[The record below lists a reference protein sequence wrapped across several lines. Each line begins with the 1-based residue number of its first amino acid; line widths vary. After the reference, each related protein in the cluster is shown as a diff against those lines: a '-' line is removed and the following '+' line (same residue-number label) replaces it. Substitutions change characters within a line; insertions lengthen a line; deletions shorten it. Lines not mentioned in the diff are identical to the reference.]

1 MQIREV
7 DTASRAAARR
17 FIDFQF
23 DLYARSERWSPP
35 LRAAVREAMDRRR
48 FPFYRRSEAAFFL
61 AEREG
66 RPRARVAVL
75 NNRPYNEYHQTRTAF
90 FALFDAEDDEEAVR
104 GILDAAGDWA
114 ARRGLTALVGPKGF
128 LRSDAPGVLVEGFD
142 HEAAL
147 GMPYNYEYYPRLLEA
162 AGFEKEVD
170 YLSGYLS
177 QGYRLPDRLARVVD
191 RIKERS
197 GFEVRRFR
205 RKRDLK
211 RWIPSLQRVNNE
223 AFTDVWGYYPIDDA
237 EARLVARRL
246 LAVADPRLIKIV
258 TQGDEIAGFLFIFPD
273 ISAAL
278 RRTGGRLW
286 PWGWFTV
293 WRGLRKT
300 RRMSGNG
307 VGLLPRYQGSGAG
320 ALLYAEITATLTAAG
335 AVHCDIAQALE
346 SNARSIADMNNLG
359 VVWHKRHRVYR
370 RAITPLYGPAVPA
383 PTPRDKRRR

>member
-1 MQIREV
+1 VQIREIE
-7 DTASRAAARR
+7 TASRTDVRR
-17 FIDFQF
+17 FINFQF
-23 DLYARSERWSPP
+23 DLYACSDRWSPP
-35 LRAAVREAMDRRR
+35 LRASVRQTMDKRR

-61 AEREG
+61 AERDG

-75 NNRPYNEYHQTRTAF
+75 DNRPYNEYHQARTALF
-90 FALFDAEDDEEAVR
+90 TLFDAEDDGEAARCV
-104 GILDAAGDWA
+104 LDAAADWA
-114 ARRGLTALVGPKGF
+114 ARRGLATLVGPKGF
-128 LRSDAPGVLVEGFD
+128 LRSDAPGILVEGFD
-142 HEAAL
+142 QEAAL
-147 GMPYNYEYYPRLLEA
+147 GMPYNYEYYQRLLEA
-162 AGFEKEVD
+162 AGFKKEVD

-197 GFEVRRFR
+197 GLEVRRFR

-211 RWIPSLQRVNNE
+211 RWIPALQRVNNE

-246 LAVADPRLIKIV
+246 LAIADPRLIKVV
-258 TQGDEIAGFLFIFPD
+258 TKGDEIAGFLFIFPD
-273 ISAAL
+273 VSAAL

-293 WRGLRKT
+293 WRALKRT

-346 SNARSIADMNNLG
+346 TNVRSIADMNNLG

-370 RAITPLYGPAVPA
+370 RAITPLHGPAASA
-383 PTPRDKRRR
+383 PTLRDKDKR